1 MIKVTKVIIA
11 AAGAAVMDSNCIAD
25 RAESLFKDG
34 YNCAQSVFAAFHDQL
49 GIEQD
54 TALKIASSFG
64 GGMGRLR
71 EVCGALTGLFMASGM
86 KYGYLDPDDLE
97 GKTRQ
102 YQLVQD
108 FAKRFCDEYHSILC
122 RDLLQLD
129 EKISDPTP
137 EVRTAAYY
145 QRRPCAEYVRFA
157 AGLLENMESCEP

>member
-1 MIKVTKVIIA
+1 MN
-11 AAGAAVMDSNCIAD
+11 DHAD
-25 RAESLFKDG
+25 YAEALFKQG
-34 YNCAQSVFAAFHDQL
+34 YNCAQSVFAAFHDEL

-54 TALKIASSFG
+54 IALKIASSFG

-71 EVCGALTGLFMASGM
+71 EVCGALTGLFMAAGM
-86 KYGYLDPDDLE
+86 KYGYMDPNDLD

-108 FAKRFCDEYHSILC
+108 YAKRFSDEYRSILC

-137 EVRTAAYY
+137 EIRTAAYY

-157 AGLLENMESCEP
+157 ASLLEQMNNSEP